1 MSYSDLFDES
11 MRAIES
17 WELFNESI
25 QGNIMVNPLQEK
37 IENLREEVEHC
48 QETEDSYRQS
58 LSRGLDS
65 EIEEDIKKLANVY
78 FRMRVR
84 AQREL
89 DAILRDNS
97 TL

>member
-1 MSYSDLFDES
+1 MSDNWPLFLE
-11 MRAIES
+11 ALE
-17 WELFNESI
+17 
-25 QGNIMVNPLQEK
+25 GNIMVNPLQEK

-58 LSRGLDS
+58 LSRGLDV

-89 DAILRDNS
+89 DEILRDNS